1 MKNNLT
7 KLSILFLCIFSFFG
21 YMIKKDL
28 LLVSLSTILLGFNFL
43 VNKEYKII
51 SENFTWLICFAI
63 TCISYIFSIYPQS
76 TLYYITFFGLLILCR
91 IMIQKN
97 TNYMNFFINVIIVFG
112 IVHIIFSLLNV
123 INVDVLRSINSML
136 MTSHELAN
144 FDMWTRLGAKIGINS
159 DASLMAFFAALTA
172 GASFSMIISGKKNNF
187 WKFLFLISC
196 FSLIITT
203 KRGPMLATGIAILIL
218 IFLIGNLKKKIKNLV
233 MLLVILLMSIVIM
246 MELPISE
253 DIFKRF
259 EDVEETNILS
269 GREDLY
275 EIQLNQ
281 ISKNIFAGNGAFT
294 TNKFLNGIDGH
305 NIYIQLLLEYGIVGF
320 IAFIIL
326 FIKNLLNSFN
336 ILKSCEFEDKSAIYF
351 SIFVQLFF
359 LIYGISGNPLYN
371 FYIFAI
377 YILATAIPLSLK
389 DRRNLDENRNINI
402 S

>member
-1 MKNNLT
+1 
-7 KLSILFLCIFSFFG
+7 
-21 YMIKKDL
+21 
-28 LLVSLSTILLGFNFL
+28 
-43 VNKEYKII
+43 
-51 SENFTWLICFAI
+51 
-63 TCISYIFSIYPQS
+63 
-76 TLYYITFFGLLILCR
+76 
-91 IMIQKN
+91 MIQKN

-123 INVDVLRSINSML
+123 INVDVLRSINSMF

-233 MLLVILLMSIVIM
+233 MLLVILLMSVVIM

>member
-28 LLVSLSTILLGFNFL
+28 LLVSLSTILLGLNFS
-43 VNKEYKII
+43 VNKEYKIK
-51 SENFTWLICFAI
+51 SENFTWLICFVV

-123 INVDVLRSINSML
+123 INVDVLSSINSMF